1 MRRIW
6 LALALCMLAAAP
18 AHAAETKYS
27 LAGGCFEVAGAPIR
41 FQATTLAEYLL
52 YTKDGEYIAAGG
64 EPAGAPSPSTEWG
77 AAEGGGGVDLTPK
90 EGDGSLTVG
99 PGTTGCAV
107 FPEIEV
113 NATGTPAGSKP
124 YQHVRGLVDG
134 HMHWMAFEFLGGS
147 AHCGRPW
154 HKYGVEYALV
164 DCPDHSAGGGCSAVL
179 ENVLYG
185 NPARCHDPGGWPT
198 FTGWPDP
205 QSLTHENSY
214 YKWVERAWLGGLRI
228 FVNLLVENKSLC
240 DLYPLKRN
248 GCNEMD
254 SVRLQYRDLNALQDY
269 VDAQYGGPGK
279 GWLRLV
285 DDPFEARR
293 VINQGKLA
301 VVQGIEVS
309 QLFDCNIYNGVPQ
322 CSKEMIDESIDELYG
337 MGVRQMEL
345 INKFDNALAGV
356 AGDGGETGV
365 VVNSGNKKETNR
377 YWDMRTCSVGEGDKE
392 QPALPRDVLVG
403 NGLAALL
410 PPGTA
415 PVYPEPPHCNFYGL
429 SDLGEYVVR
438 ELMKRGIMIDP
449 DHLSQAAR
457 DEVLAIVEAARYPG
471 IMSSHSWSNDQ
482 DYPRILAQGGV
493 VTPYAGSTE
502 NFVKQWEKVRQGYNS
517 RYYNGFGYGADMNGF
532 GSQGLARNPEDNP
545 VQYPFKSFDG
555 SVTLG
560 QQKSGER
567 RLRHQHGRHGPLRP
581 VSRLGRGPAHD
592 RRRPDRRGDGARG
605 RGLPAD
611 VGALRGHPPRVQ
623 VRRGRR
629 TLHQDFAQEGAARP
643 DRAAAPQ
650 GPRQAAAHARARVE
664 VLRARATH
672 TPEGTR
678 HRRLQQARTRGDD
691 RHRRP
696 QPPRQGRP
704 GARQEGRKEDSGEA
718 RGQAEPVRLRRP
730 RRPRPLRG
738 ARFEA
743 DRERWAQAAP
753 LSAPRRAE
761 MRQLTSLDA
770 QFLALETPRQTGH
783 VGGVAILDP
792 ATAPGGVFDYTD
804 VKRLLE
810 ERLPLLPPFRWR
822 LAEVPFGS
830 TTRTGWT
837 TRTSTS
843 TSMSASSRSPGPAP
857 ISSSPSRLRASSRAR
872 STAPARCG
880 SCT

>member
-6 LALALCMLAAAP
+6 LGLGLCFLIAAP
-18 AHAAETKYS
+18 AQAAETKYS
-27 LAGGCFEVAGAPIR
+27 IANGCFEVGGAPIR
-41 FQATTLAEYLL
+41 FKATTLAEYLL
-52 YTKDGEYIAAGG
+52 YTTDGKYIAAGG
-64 EPAGAPSPSTEWG
+64 EAADEPSTSTEWE
-77 AAEGGGGVDLTPK
+77 ATEGGGQVTLKPK
-90 EGDGSLTVG
+90 QGDGSLTVG
-99 PGTTGCAV
+99 QATTGCAE

-113 NATGTPAGSKP
+113 NATGTPAKSKAWQNAP
-124 YQHVRGLVDG
+124 GLVDG

-164 DCPDHSAGGGCSAVL
+164 DCVDHSAGGGCSAVL

-185 NPARCHDPGGWPT
+185 NPARCHDSGGWPT

-214 YKWVERAWLGGLRI
+214 YKWVERAWRGGLRI
-228 FVNLLVENKSLC
+228 FVNLLVENKALC

-254 SVRLQYRDLNALQDY
+254 SARLQDRDLNALQDY

-309 QLFDCNIYNGVPQ
+309 QLFDCNIYNGQPT
-322 CSKEMIDESIDELYG
+322 CSKDMIDESIDELYG

-356 AGDGGETGV
+356 AGDGGQTGV

-392 QPALPRDVLVG
+392 QPALPRDVLIG
-403 NGLAALL
+403 NGLSALL

-438 ELMKRGIMIDP
+438 QLMKRGIMIDP

-457 DEVLAIVEAARYPG
+457 DEVLAIVEAKRYPG

-493 VTPYAGSTE
+493 VTPYAGSTTG
-502 NFVKQWEKVRQGYNS
+502 FVDQWKKVRQGYNS

-532 GSQGLARNPEDNP
+532 GSQGLPRNPEDNP
-545 VQYPFKSFDG
+545 VKYPFKSFDG

-560 QQKSGER
+560 QQTSGER
-567 RLRHQHGRHGPLRP
+567 VYDINSDGMAHYGLYPDWIEDLRMIAGDQIVKEMGRGAEAYLEMWERAEGIRP
-581 VSRLGRGPAHD
+581 AYKCAAGGGRFTSTSLKKARLGQTAPRLLKARGKQPLSRGRAWKYCVREPRT
-592 RRRPDRRGDGARG
+592 RRRARVVAVFNRRGRVVLIATNARSHRAG
-605 RGLPAD
+605 G
-611 VGALRGHPPRVQ
+611 VQ
-623 VRRGRR
+623 VRDRIGGKKIQLTRAGKGNRFVYGVRNGRVR
-629 TLHQDFAQEGAARP
+629 YVALASKGIAKS
-643 DRAAAPQ
+643 
-650 GPRQAAAHARARVE
+650 
-664 VLRARATH
+664 
-672 TPEGTR
+672 
-678 HRRLQQARTRGDD
+678 
-691 RHRRP
+691 
-696 QPPRQGRP
+696 
-704 GARQEGRKEDSGEA
+704 GRK
-718 RGQAEPVRLRRP
+718 LRRY
-730 RRPRPLRG
+730 L
-738 ARFEA
+738 
-743 DRERWAQAAP
+743 
-753 LSAPRRAE
+753 
-761 MRQLTSLDA
+761 
-770 QFLALETPRQTGH
+770 
-783 VGGVAILDP
+783 
-792 ATAPGGVFDYTD
+792 
-804 VKRLLE
+804 
-810 ERLPLLPPFRWR
+810 R
-822 LAEVPFGS
+822 LAD
-830 TTRTGWT
+830 
-837 TRTSTS
+837 
-843 TSMSASSRSPGPAP
+843 
-857 ISSSPSRLRASSRAR
+857 LR
-872 STAPARCG
+872 
-880 SCT
+880 